1 MDNVSADRTTW
12 LKAVP
17 LFKGLSDHELKAV
30 VRVAKEIDHED
41 GHEIIAEGQ
50 LGIGFHLILSG
61 EAKVS
66 QGGHEL
72 SVLKPGQY
80 FGEIA
85 LLDGQGRS
93 ATVTAVGPVRTLTI
107 VVWGLE
113 PLLNE
118 HPTMAIALL
127 KELCARLRRAEASI
141 VH

>member
-1 MDNVSADRTTW
+1 MTEGTDRTEW
-12 LKAVP
+12 LRAVP
-17 LFKGLSDHELKAV
+17 LFKGLSDRELTAV
-30 VRVAKEIDHED
+30 VRVAKEVEHDD
-41 GHEIIAEGQ
+41 GHQIVAEGEF
-50 LGIGFHLILSG
+50 GIGFHLILSG
-61 EAKVS
+61 EARVS
-66 QGGHEL
+66 QRGKEL

-113 PLLNE
+113 PILRE

-127 KELCARLRRAEASI
+127 KELCSRLRGVEASALQ
-141 VH
+141 